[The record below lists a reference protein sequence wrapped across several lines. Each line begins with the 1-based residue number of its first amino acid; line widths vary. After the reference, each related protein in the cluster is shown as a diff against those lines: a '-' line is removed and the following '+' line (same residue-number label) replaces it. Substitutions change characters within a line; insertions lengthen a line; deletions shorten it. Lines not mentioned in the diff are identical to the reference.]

1 MSYAIQSV
9 TDNSSMP
16 EFAKI
21 GPDRIG
27 NRKYGHDIVQS
38 SLLEKESKVV
48 LICVMRYELD
58 YEDTYF

>member
-1 MSYAIQSV
+1 MIDHPGLMSHAIQSV

-21 GPDRIG
+21 GPDGIG

-38 SLLEKESKVV
+38 SLLEKSRIKCS
-48 LICVMRYELD
+48 IDMR
-58 YEDTYF
+58 FGV